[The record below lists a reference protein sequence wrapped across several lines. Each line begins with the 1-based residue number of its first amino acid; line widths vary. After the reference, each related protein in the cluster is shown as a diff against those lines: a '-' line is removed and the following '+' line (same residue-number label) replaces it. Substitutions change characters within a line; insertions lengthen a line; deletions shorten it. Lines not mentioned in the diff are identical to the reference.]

1 MASFAWWFCK
11 SRTTR
16 YVVTT
21 CLTKLWAHAVSGISS
36 ESDAPNGST
45 FQLLVTV
52 SMSVRIKHA
61 QYKHAHTNANVTQT
75 KEYFADGWTIN
86 IYLLCV
92 RQIGHT
98 AELLYKWC
106 HVWPGLH
113 SVCSNKEKQQTRCIK
128 QRLPE

>member
-1 MASFAWWFCK
+1 
-11 SRTTR
+11 
-16 YVVTT
+16 
-21 CLTKLWAHAVSGISS
+21 VSGISS
-36 ESDAPNGST
+36 ESDAPNGAT

-52 SMSVRIKHA
+52 STSVRIKHA
-61 QYKHAHTNANVTQT
+61 QNKRSHTNANVTQT

-92 RQIGHT
+92 GQIGHT

-113 SVCSNKEKQQTRCIK
+113 SVC
-128 QRLPE
+128 